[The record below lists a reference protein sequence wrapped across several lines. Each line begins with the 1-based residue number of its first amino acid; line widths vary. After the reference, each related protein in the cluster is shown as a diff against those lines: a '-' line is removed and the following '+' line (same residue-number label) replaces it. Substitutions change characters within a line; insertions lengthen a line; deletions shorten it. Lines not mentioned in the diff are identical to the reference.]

1 MMNGQQVWIDDVSR
15 SARPNARRQASPSY
29 STACTAVFH
38 SKQICA
44 ACVANSLSCQP
55 RSGNWTLK
63 RCWRVRCL
71 PVPLNRRDRAGA
83 RRRA

>member
-44 ACVANSLSCQP
+44 ACVAYSLPAS
-55 RSGNWTLK
+55 
-63 RCWRVRCL
+63 RVQELDAVAVLAGPLLL
-71 PVPLNRRDRAGA
+71 PVPLNRRDRAGI